1 MNEISDDQK
10 ENEVTPGANSEE
22 AKKKADLQDTI
33 SRLLRKK
40 KEVNSQ
46 EGEGLAK

>member
-1 MNEISDDQK
+1 MSEVPGNEK
-10 ENEVTPGANSEE
+10 ENTVTENSEE
-22 AKKKADLQDTI
+22 AKKKPDLQDTI